1 MIQGRFDL
9 DSNPWMQGTIR
20 IPGIR
25 LHSNGDVDFL
35 VDTGAGRT
43 SLHPSDAHRLGL
55 FNFPLPPPSVSMIG
69 VAGTAQYAELRAFI
83 GFVDQHPL
91 PWTRP
96 RWAVYALPLLIAIP
110 DEENWYLPSL
120 LGQDIIRTL
129 GYPIQCMSKETQ
141 LYCPCWAEP
150 FWSHMEADI
159 KNIVVWK

>member
-1 MIQGRFDL
+1 MIQGGFDL

-55 FNFPLPPPSVSMIG
+55 FNFQLPPPSVSMIG

-110 DEENWYLPSL
+110 DEENWHLPSL

-129 GYPIQCMSKETQ
+129 DIQYSACQRKLNCIARAGRSPFGPIWRPT
-141 LYCPCWAEP
+141 
-150 FWSHMEADI
+150 
-159 KNIVVWK
+159 